1 MTGCVIWGDVLNEG
15 IWFMMELVLEVDVVY
30 EGMWYMRGCGIWWD
44 VVYEGMWYMRGCCI
58 RGGNPRT
65 FVPKMSEIKTLLL
78 SNCRAKMTTQW
89 LQCWRTLQISTV
101 ITRCEDYSCDGEIFL
116 HNFCSGDQAVDRSW
130 PGLHPSYSHHAEGES
145 EIRMLKGSLD
155 DSMLLVENAKLLLS
169 CPEQLNS

>member
-101 ITRCEDYSCDGEIFL
+101 ITRWEDYSCERYFYTAFVQETKQLIGP
-116 HNFCSGDQAVDRSW
+116 DQVYTPAIATIQKVSQKLECRRVHLMIQCCW
-130 PGLHPSYSHHAEGES
+130 W
-145 EIRMLKGSLD
+145 RMQNCCY
-155 DSMLLVENAKLLLS
+155 LVQSN
-169 CPEQLNS
+169 